1 MDGAV
6 GLIKTKIPLREP
18 AELGTGLPLN
28 GALSSN
34 EETRMTSDFL
44 AWLDR
49 QQGRQYELHARHVN
63 PVFVKMLRTIGFDK
77 EYVRGEGCYLFDR
90 HGQRYLDMLTGW
102 GVFALGRN
110 HPRVR
115 AILEQVLS
123 REMPNLV
130 RMDCSLLAGLV
141 AEKLTSHTS
150 MPDGHALSRVFFCN
164 SGTET
169 VETAIKFARC
179 FTGKS
184 RILYCDHAFH
194 GLTTGSLSLNGADFF
209 RERFGDLMPGTSA
222 VAFNDLPALEQ
233 ALHRKDVAAFI
244 VEPVQGK
251 SCEVVADGYLAEA
264 QRLCRR
270 AGALLVADEVQC
282 GLGRTGKWF
291 AYQHWPE
298 VEPDIVCVA
307 KALSG
312 GYVPVG
318 AVITNPKVMDSVF
331 NTMERCVVHS
341 NTFGQNDLAMAA
353 ALGTLHVMEEDD
365 LVGNAAQLGAYAIEQ
380 LTNLGQTCPFVS
392 EVRGRGLMFGIDFK
406 RPEQSLRLKA
416 AWDTLHT
423 LNFGVFSQMLIMP
436 LLHRH
441 RILTQVAGY
450 HTEVIKFLPPLTVTR
465 DDIDYFLS
473 AMQQVL
479 EDVQRIPGNVW
490 STFTGLAKGAWR
502 A

>member
-1 MDGAV
+1 M
-6 GLIKTKIPLREP
+6 
-18 AELGTGLPLN
+18 
-28 GALSSN
+28 S
-34 EETRMTSDFL
+34 SDFL
-44 AWLDR
+44 TWFDK
-49 QQGRQYELHARHVN
+49 QQGRQYDLHEQHVN

-77 EYVRGEGCYLFDR
+77 QYVRGEGCYLFDR
-90 HGQRYLDMLTGW
+90 FGDRYLDMLTGW

-110 HPRVR
+110 HPKVR
-115 AILEQVLS
+115 SILEQVLS
-123 REMPNLV
+123 RNMPNLV

-141 AEKLTSHTS
+141 AEKLTSHTERNGS
-150 MPDGHALSRVFFCN
+150 AGLSRVFFCN

-194 GLTTGSLSLNGADFF
+194 GLTTGSLSLNGAEFF
-209 RERFGDLMPGTSA
+209 RERFGELMPGTSA
-222 VAFNDLPALEQ
+222 VAFNDLPALEE
-233 ALHRKDVAAFI
+233 ALSQKDAAAFI

-264 QRLCRR
+264 QRLCHR

-291 AYQHWPE
+291 AFQHWRE
-298 VEPDIVCVA
+298 AEPDIVCTA

-318 AVITNPKVMDSVF
+318 AVITSAKIMDCVF

-353 ALGTLHVMEEDD
+353 ALGTLHVMEEDR
-365 LVGNAAQLGAYAIEQ
+365 LVENAAHLGQYAIEQ
-380 LTNLGQTCPFVS
+380 LTNIGKTCPFVS
-392 EVRGRGLMFGIDFK
+392 EVRGKGLMFGIDFK
-406 RPEQSLRLKA
+406 RPDQSIKLKA
-416 AWDTLHT
+416 AWDTMHA
-423 LNFGVFSQMLIMP
+423 LNFGVFGQMLIMP

-450 HTEVIKFLPPLTVTR
+450 HTEVIKFLPPLIITR
-465 DDIDYFLS
+465 EDIDYFLS

-479 EDVQRIPGNVW
+479 EDVQRLPGNVW